1 MNKTEIVYRGCRSF
15 LHNHDHVL
23 QNSLMFQWESDVF
36 GLTKS
41 GYSVEIEVKVSKS
54 DFRADFKKQ
63 DKHYLLKHHKRENN
77 VFSRTEKPSQY
88 LIDETGK
95 YMYKKHPY
103 EFCSVKFSKTHNKI
117 PNRFYYACP
126 EGLISVDLIPD
137 YAGLIYINDDGGF
150 TTIKNAP
157 LLHKFK
163 KDWMSILFKKYQYRT
178 INAKNELIMYASEI
192 SENYNTKD
200 DIIENLK
207 KKIKRAINIL
217 R

>member
-1 MNKTEIVYRGCRSF
+1 
-15 LHNHDHVL
+15 
-23 QNSLMFQWESDVF
+23 MFDWESDVF

-41 GYSVEIEVKVSKS
+41 GYSVEIEVKVSKA

-77 VFSRTEKPSQY
+77 VFIRDENPSFWYYDDNDKFKMHQF
-88 LIDETGK
+88 ESCRVR
-95 YMYKKHPY
+95 
-103 EFCSVKFSKTHNKI
+103 FCKTHEKI

-157 LLHKFK
+157 LLHKLK
-163 KDWMSILFKKYQYRT
+163 KDWLKILFKKYQYRT

-200 DIIENLK
+200 EIIENLK

>member
-1 MNKTEIVYRGCRSF
+1 MNKTEIVYKGCRSF

-23 QNSLMFQWESDVF
+23 QNSLMFDWESDVF
-36 GLTKS
+36 GLTKM
-41 GYSVEIEVKVSKS
+41 GYSVEIEVKVSKT
-54 DFRADFKKQ
+54 DFKADFKKTE
-63 DKHYLLKHHKRENN
+63 KHHLLRNHTRQNN
-77 VFSRTEKPSQY
+77 VFIRDENPSFWY
-88 LIDETGK
+88 YDDNDKFVMHKFESCRVR
-95 YMYKKHPY
+95 
-103 EFCSVKFSKTHNKI
+103 FCQTHEKI

-126 EGLISVDLIPD
+126 EGLISADLIPD
-137 YAGLIYINDDGGF
+137 YAGLIYVNDDGAF

-157 LLHKFK
+157 LLHKHK
-163 KDWMSILFKKYQYRT
+163 KDWLKILFKKYQYRT

-200 DIIENLK
+200 EIIENLK